1 MKLVIL
7 PVQHVRQ
14 RAGGECVAACAA
26 MVLGYMGI
34 EVDYDRLKDLLRV
47 NWFGTPFF
55 RLRELEQLGITVVYK
70 QGLLRELHEH
80 LLENRPCI
88 AFVHT
93 SELPYW
99 SLSTD
104 HAVVVVGVDDK
115 QVYLNDPEFP
125 DAPIPVS
132 IGDFDLA
139 WLERDELYATFKRR
153 G

>member
-70 QGLLRELHEH
+70 Q
-80 LLENRPCI
+80 
-88 AFVHT
+88 
-93 SELPYW
+93 
-99 SLSTD
+99 
-104 HAVVVVGVDDK
+104 
-115 QVYLNDPEFP
+115 VYLNDPEFP
-125 DAPIPVS
+125 HAPIPVS